1 MNQKIFLITQ
11 LFFKTFVKWLQDE
24 CIERGA
30 ALAYYALFSLF
41 PICLVILS
49 IFGLILGPDTNIYL
63 QILTFAKSALPTEAY
78 SIVENTLLHLNQR
91 SIGAG
96 LTGFGLLLL
105 TASRI
110 FSVLDNA
117 VERIWQVNKNPQKPR
132 SIGTIIYNFILNK
145 VSSLALVLVAAI
157 FLWLSLISNIIVRII
172 LEIVNNFQ
180 QSNQWFELDEIFLY
194 RGLETMVTVGLLFV
208 GVMCLFKFL
217 PSTTVKWSDVWLGSL
232 FTVLLMMTL
241 QRLVSNGI
249 VRLGE
254 QFKAY
259 GAIGGVMVLLLWLY
273 FTFQIFFL
281 GCELTYIYTYL
292 FGSRRHLKDVVL
304 RPKH

>member
-1 MNQKIFLITQ
+1 M
-11 LFFKTFVKWLQDE
+11 
-24 CIERGA
+24 
-30 ALAYYALFSLF
+30 
-41 PICLVILS
+41 ILS

-117 VERIWQVNKNPQKPR
+117 VERIWQVNQTRQERKK
-132 SIGTIIYNFILNK
+132 IGEIVFNFVVNK
-145 VSSLALVLVAAI
+145 ISSLLLVFIAAI
-157 FLWLSLISNIIVRII
+157 FLWLSLISNVAVRII

-180 QSNQWFELDEIFLY
+180 QSNQWLKLDEILLY
-194 RGLETMVTVGLLFV
+194 RGLETIITMGLLFV

-217 PSTTVKWSDVWLGSL
+217 PSTVVKWGDVWLGAL
-232 FTVLLMMTL
+232 LTVFLMMNL
-241 QRLVSNGI
+241 QRLVGNGI

-259 GAIGGVMVLLLWLY
+259 GAIGGVMILLLWLY
-273 FTFQIFFL
+273 FTFQVFFF
-281 GCELTYIYTYL
+281 GCEFTYIYTYL
-292 FGSRRHLKDVVL
+292 FGSRRHLKEEIL
-304 RPKH
+304 KPKY